1 MTRNI
6 TLKLDAELLTEARV
20 LAVQSGMSVSALLT
34 DLLESRLRQVRQYE
48 RARNRALRRIEVGLD
63 FQWEKPG
70 SRDELHER

>member
-34 DLLESRLRQVRQYE
+34 DLLESRLRQVRQYD
-48 RARNRALRRIEVGLD
+48 RARGRALRRIEAGLD
-63 FQWEKPG
+63 FQWEKPV
-70 SRDELHER
+70 SRGELHER